1 MPCRPLRSR
10 AGLSAIP
17 TALVACLITA
27 PAPAADFY
35 AGKTIDF
42 LVGGDVGGGYDIY
55 ARVVGRHLNRFIPG
69 LPTIVLRNQP
79 GPAAAARRLFS
90 MAARPRTPPRTA
102 PPFPPRPHPH
112 TSPTPPIH

>member
-17 TALVACLITA
+17 TAMVACLITA

-69 LPTIVLRNQP
+69 NPTVVIKNQP
-79 GPAAAARRLFS
+79 GAGSGPPATFLYGV
-90 MAARPRTPPRTA
+90 PPQDR
-102 PPFPPRPHPH
+102 
-112 TSPTPPIH
+112 SV